1 MMMMM
6 MMMMVVV
13 VVVMMMVIKFMLMS
27 LTNIH
32 IARVL
37 TRIPQELQEN
47 QHGNLDFQEHVWGI
61 A

>member
-1 MMMMM
+1 VVVMM

-13 VVVMMMVIKFMLMS
+13 VVVVVMVIKFMLMS

-32 IARVL
+32 TARVL

-47 QHGNLDFQEHVWGI
+47 QYGNLDFQEHVSGI